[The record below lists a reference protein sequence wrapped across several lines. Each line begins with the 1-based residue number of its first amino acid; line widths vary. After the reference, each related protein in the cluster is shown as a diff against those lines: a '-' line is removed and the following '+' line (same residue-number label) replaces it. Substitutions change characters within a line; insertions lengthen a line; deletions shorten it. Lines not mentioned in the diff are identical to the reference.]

1 MVINLAEQRYL
12 RAVMRRVQEL
22 SALRECGARH
32 GNRELI
38 EHSLAALRELW
49 FDFHRYSG
57 ATAGLNHRHRET
69 HSILPDVLKRRHED
83 HEWTS
88 IEVERLGS

>member
-1 MVINLAEQRYL
+1 MVIDLAQERYL

-38 EHSLAALRELW
+38 EHSLAALRELQSE
-49 FDFHRYSG
+49 FHRYE
-57 ATAGLNHRHRET
+57 A
-69 HSILPDVLKRRHED
+69 
-83 HEWTS
+83 
-88 IEVERLGS
+88 ERSHVA